1 MPGERTSPDMAMK
14 ASACAGT
21 GVTGKL
27 TLPPAP
33 TLVVDVDDGGGGTVV
48 VGDAVEA
55 GL

>member
-1 MPGERTSPDMAMK
+1 MNVA
-14 ASACAGT
+14 ACVGT

-33 TLVVDVDDGGGGTVV
+33 MIVVDVDEVGAGGIVV
-48 VGDAVEA
+48 VGEPVEA

>member
-1 MPGERTSPDMAMK
+1 MNA
-14 ASACAGT
+14 AACVGT

-33 TLVVDVDDGGGGTVV
+33 MTVVDVDDVGGGIVV
-48 VGDAVEA
+48 VGEPVEA

>member
-1 MPGERTSPDMAMK
+1 M
-14 ASACAGT
+14 SAAACVGT

-33 TLVVDVDDGGGGTVV
+33 ITVVEVDDVAGGMVV
-48 VGDAVEA
+48 VEEPVVA